1 MSDRLKNVA
10 RIQFSLFLLPLVFLL
25 WAWFLYLSYITVSGM
40 LITGGL
46 TASAL
51 TFNLLALGIFL
62 VFALPLSW
70 LEFRLAKRCIHNYS
84 MKDIS
89 VNLIVFLFICG
100 TVSVGFSQN
109 FIPNLPTFIDEA
121 I

>member
-25 WAWFLYLSYITVSGM
+25 WVWFLYLSYVTVSGM

-62 VFALPLSW
+62 IFALPLSW

>member
-25 WAWFLYLSYITVSGM
+25 WAWFLYLSYVTVSGM
-40 LITGGL
+40 VVTGGL

-51 TFNLLALGIFL
+51 TFNFLALGIFL

-70 LEFRLAKRCIHNYS
+70 LEFRLAKRCIRNYS

-109 FIPNLPTFIDEA
+109 FIPNLPTFVDEA

>member
-25 WAWFLYLSYITVSGM
+25 WAWFLYLAYVTVSGM
-40 LITGGL
+40 VITGGL

-51 TFNLLALGIFL
+51 TFNLLALGFFL

-70 LEFRLAKRCIHNYS
+70 LEFKLAKRCISNYS
-84 MKDIS
+84 IKDIS

-109 FIPNLPTFIDEA
+109 FIPNLPISVDEA